1 MADCLREA
9 GIEFRPI
16 AGTGVLA
23 RIEGRGDLRR
33 CVVLRA
39 DMDALPIEEKTGLE
53 YASRNKGVMHACG
66 HDVHTAC
73 LLGAMLVLKR
83 MSERIEERVR
93 AFPAR
98 RELARAGVVVLAET
112 RSVTTRSRLS

>member
-1 MADCLREA
+1 METYDSIKKAAEAVSGQVLLARRTLHANPELSFEERETSRYVADCLREA

-39 DMDALPIEEKTGLE
+39 DMDALPIEEKTG
-53 YASRNKGVMHACG
+53 AG
-66 HDVHTAC
+66 
-73 LLGAMLVLKR
+73 
-83 MSERIEERVR
+83 RIDK
-93 AFPAR
+93 
-98 RELARAGVVVLAET
+98 
-112 RSVTTRSRLS
+112 